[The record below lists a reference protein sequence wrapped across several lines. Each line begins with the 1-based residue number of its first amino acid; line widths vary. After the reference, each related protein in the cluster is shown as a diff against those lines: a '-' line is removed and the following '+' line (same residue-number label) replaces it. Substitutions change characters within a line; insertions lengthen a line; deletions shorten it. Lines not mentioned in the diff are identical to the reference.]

1 MTTMSESHAVPGKS
15 FLLEGRATTPRRGSL
30 FLSTQ
35 SDEPCGVEIFTRKLV
50 AALKTSAPDGGY
62 DLLCVSRRWRD
73 LPWVLRRVAQAD
85 RIVFSVPLV
94 AWKQVLIIPLVLLLF
109 AFTTRRPISVFL
121 HEWSALHWMRRLA
134 LIPFVVLSESI
145 LVLSP
150 YIRDQIAGDRWSAGA
165 RKKCRLIPHPPTI
178 RRPDHVTLTDTVR
191 RVEQAAE
198 DCDIVIGYFGAIYR
212 GKTPT
217 ALLEICDHLRNRGIR
232 ALVVFVGSFTKSF
245 DDYEGQFR
253 AKMRDMALEKQVIIT
268 GYIETEE
275 ELFALFERVDA
286 FLFHFPEGLTARRS
300 SVIACLQSNR
310 PVIVSAPQSRSEF
323 LHHEGLTAL
332 IESGVLS
339 FVSRSASADEIADQ
353 LLAAANRGTSAC
365 PVIDV
370 NAWWAATTTA
380 TRAVL

>member
-1 MTTMSESHAVPGKS
+1 MTTMSDTRVVSEKS
-15 FLLEGRATTPRRGSL
+15 FLLEGQVTRSRRGSL

-50 AALKTSAPDGGY
+50 AALKTSDPDSGY
-62 DLLCVSRRWRD
+62 ELLCVSRRWRD
-73 LPWVLRRVAQAD
+73 LPSVLRRIAQTD

-121 HEWSALHWMRRLA
+121 HEWSSLHWLRRLS
-134 LIPFVVLSESI
+134 LIPFVALSESI
-145 LVLSP
+145 LALSP
-150 YIRDQIAGDRWSAGA
+150 YIRDQIASDRWIAGA
-165 RKKCRLIPHPPTI
+165 AKKCRLIPHPPTI
-178 RRPDHVTLTDTVR
+178 RRPDHVKLTDTVR
-191 RVEQAAE
+191 RIEQAAE

-232 ALVVFVGSFTKSF
+232 ALVVFIGSFTKSL

-253 AKMRDMALEKQVIIT
+253 AKMRDMALERQVIIT

-275 ELFALFERVDA
+275 ELFALFERVGA

-310 PVIVSAPQSRSEF
+310 PVIVSAPQSRNEF

-332 IESGVLS
+332 IKSGALS

-353 LLAAANRGTSAC
+353 LLAAANRGTSAS
-365 PVIDV
+365 PAIDV

-380 TRAVL
+380 ARAVL